1 MKTSYEEEEEK
12 LNPTAGTITR
22 TAVMIIGIVNL
33 ILNATGH
40 STLPFTTSEVSNAI
54 SVIFSVIATILVWWK
69 NNSFTA
75 PAKQADIWMKEMKA
89 KEKKG

>member
-1 MKTSYEEEEEK
+1 MDSKVSTS
-12 LNPTAGTITR
+12 TIAR
-22 TAVMIIGIVNL
+22 TIIL
-33 ILNATGH
+33 ILALINQVLTSTGH
-40 STLPFTTSEVSNAI
+40 SVIPVSNDQVQEI
-54 SVIFSVIATILVWWK
+54 VSLVFTITSALVAWWK

>member
-1 MKTSYEEEEEK
+1 MDSKVSTS
-12 LNPTAGTITR
+12 TIAR
-22 TAVMIIGIVNL
+22 TIIL
-33 ILNATGH
+33 ILALINQVLTSTGH
-40 STLPFTTSEVSNAI
+40 SVIPISNDQVQEIVSLVFTII
-54 SVIFSVIATILVWWK
+54 SALVAWWK